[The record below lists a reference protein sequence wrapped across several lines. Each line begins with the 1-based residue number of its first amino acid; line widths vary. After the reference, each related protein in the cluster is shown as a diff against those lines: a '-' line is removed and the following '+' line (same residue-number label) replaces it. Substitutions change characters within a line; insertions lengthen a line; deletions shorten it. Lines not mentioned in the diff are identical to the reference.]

1 MAGTPFKMKSSPAK
15 LFGWLTGRKKEIG
28 AGGEKVVTR
37 KGKVVKTKTAEG
49 VKTKYKGESKPE
61 IKSYEYSAKADKTKK
76 GRIVHY

>member
-49 VKTKYKGESKPE
+49 V
-61 IKSYEYSAKADKTKK
+61 
-76 GRIVHY
+76 